1 MKVKGIAKLLS
12 AVMAITCISF
22 PAVSHAEDTTETT
35 AVKTKLIENFWG
47 NDSFAAVNYAAGYLE
62 NEYGDYAASSVFS
75 FNTEDASDRTIVMN
89 DNTLE
94 DSQLV
99 SNAYGGDKKVN
110 PNDTSLR
117 GFIEKATGWGFAGY
131 AVRNTAGS
139 DASHNAGVYDMRSYA
154 DNGSIVFKIDATD
167 QDITGA
173 YLTLGFY
180 QNLYNLGFY
189 DDYYTSQGFDIIGA
203 TSLDGAEDALDAGDT
218 AYNEAKGTTRDW
230 RKGPGSGNDRYVNY
244 VGVPLSKYYDSTAG
258 GSQVL
263 AVPLSDFANN
273 AEFNKVGGKGAEKL
287 VSEDRTATF
296 NPALIKSAGVAR
308 VDQQSGKTF
317 QIKLNDIR
325 LVAPKKVTN
334 FVADKTAN
342 SVQLVWEPT
351 TDTDVT
357 YKVLK
362 TVKGTTTEIVP
373 EEEGEYLDTDVDLT
387 EDGPEIR
394 YAIAAVDTRYGAV
407 TKSDEIVINE
417 KVETTAVAK
426 NLFSRFWGG
435 STSANGMGNF
445 SYASGYSNQWGDYDA
460 GKTSSYNPDTAAY
473 IINLNDNTL
482 TGDQLITFD
491 DKADDFA
498 RGKTVNARQDSSNG
512 FIEKA
517 TGWGYAGFKVEYN
530 STLDINRGAILDL
543 TDYMDNGSIAFVVN
557 ADGQDVSEAYLTI
570 GFFKNL
576 YDMGFNGNGSYAYQT
591 AFNETAIKALETD
604 KVSWYGG
611 KGQLDYFH
619 MNLSGVPLSKYYDST
634 KGGDQVVTVP
644 LSEFVNNVEFRR
656 MAGKNDQK
664 LSTAEHT
671 ETFNPALIKTVGI
684 ARTDSGAGKAFSIQ
698 VKDAKLVAPKTPRS
712 FAAVKVSN
720 GVQLTWKNTT
730 DTDVTYKIVK
740 TVDGNTT
747 YIDAQSGYIDTDVDL
762 DNTDVEVRYAIAAVD
777 TKYGATV
784 KTDEIIFNEQV
795 TTNPFKERLISP
807 YWGDDNSVTFN
818 YGVGLSNE
826 YGDYRDAIKD
836 ATNKAF
842 TVVLN
847 DNTLSDSDLLTSTDF
862 AKGKKI
868 NPRDKSKSFGLIEKA
883 TGWGYAGISI
893 RNSAGTNTAHNGA
906 VIDARDYA
914 DGSISFTLDATGQN
928 LDGAYLTLGYYK
940 SLYEGEF
947 WQDTWQPIHNKTAL
961 DADVVSTLDNIS
973 ANWVKGDGNYK
984 TLRLV
989 GVPLSKYYDSS
1000 KGGDQTITI
1009 PFSEFI
1015 KNATFNKAAGKI
1027 DNGGTQLSSADWD
1040 NSLNLAL
1047 LKSAGIA
1054 RMDSKSNATFTA
1066 TLKDISIV
1074 APKAVKTF
1082 TAEKSGDG
1090 VQLNWKETTDENVK
1104 YEVVKK
1110 VNRQE
1115 EIITPT
1121 ESGKYFDKDVNL
1133 DDKTT
1138 EVRYA
1143 IRVTDTV
1150 YGAQVTTNDIVFN
1163 EIENTTGVK
1172 ETVYASSKTADMAG
1186 FGYAVGYASQ
1196 YGDYEKI
1203 GATEANGEVSIVLN
1217 DNNFTDDQLYKRGD
1231 KEFAAGTLTNPKDD
1245 ISTGVI
1251 EKATGWGYSGRRL
1264 IYSEANDTHPAGV
1277 MDARAYADNA
1287 QVIFNVDAT
1296 GQNLDGAYLTIGTF
1310 SNLANLAF
1318 SDSKYGTLP
1327 LETNLDKAD
1336 ELTAI
1341 NAEWKKTNSTLNYG
1355 ELDFYGVPLSKYY
1368 DSAKGGYQTIIVPL
1382 SEFAENSSFNKFA
1395 VKQGSGQLSTVDHK
1409 NTLNPALIRT
1419 LGIARTDS
1427 KSNASFT
1434 AKIKNIAIAA
1444 PAEVTKLTAQAS
1456 AENVKLT
1463 WLISTD
1469 TDISGYEIFRNGEKI
1484 ATTTDTAYVDN
1495 TDLASGEYTYEVR
1508 TVSSAFEGLYSAK
1521 VSAKATVPVKNSIKF
1536 TDGDGAELKY
1546 VKAGTVKVA
1555 LMSVTADTQ
1564 GYAAVFDNDG
1574 ALKSVKKAALGA
1586 EEKTITFDNVL
1597 ATDKVKAFIW
1607 NKDMVPVTAVKAI
1620 GEKTTNV
1627 LVIGDELSAQAS
1639 DYVDEIANGAGKSI
1653 TVTNAYIAGGR
1664 MADHYK
1670 AVTEGSKVYT
1680 KAVNGTVS
1688 GGTFTLSDILN
1699 SASWDYV
1706 ILQDKSVYA
1715 GMDEYYAK
1723 DAGDYMTQL
1732 LVIKKA
1738 ITDAAPDAAL
1748 FAGEGWGYTPDYLN
1762 NENASDADKAFY
1774 KQMGTFM
1781 DTTSDPA
1788 AMTVYYINAALG
1800 GAQINVGDAMME
1812 YTEDGSAVIGSTGCD
1827 LNETGK
1833 FFASAMIYHILTNTA
1848 VTDAFVPSGVTDSAN
1863 ILTLVNGK

>member
-12 AVMAITCISF
+12 AVMAMTCISF

-35 AVKTKLIENFWG
+35 AV
-47 NDSFAAVNYAAGYLE
+47 
-62 NEYGDYAASSVFS
+62 
-75 FNTEDASDRTIVMN
+75 
-89 DNTLE
+89 
-94 DSQLV
+94 
-99 SNAYGGDKKVN
+99 
-110 PNDTSLR
+110 
-117 GFIEKATGWGFAGY
+117 
-131 AVRNTAGS
+131 
-139 DASHNAGVYDMRSYA
+139 
-154 DNGSIVFKIDATD
+154 
-167 QDITGA
+167 
-173 YLTLGFY
+173 
-180 QNLYNLGFY
+180 
-189 DDYYTSQGFDIIGA
+189 
-203 TSLDGAEDALDAGDT
+203 
-218 AYNEAKGTTRDW
+218 
-230 RKGPGSGNDRYVNY
+230 
-244 VGVPLSKYYDSTAG
+244 
-258 GSQVL
+258 
-263 AVPLSDFANN
+263 
-273 AEFNKVGGKGAEKL
+273 
-287 VSEDRTATF
+287 
-296 NPALIKSAGVAR
+296 
-308 VDQQSGKTF
+308 
-317 QIKLNDIR
+317 
-325 LVAPKKVTN
+325 
-334 FVADKTAN
+334 
-342 SVQLVWEPT
+342 
-351 TDTDVT
+351 
-357 YKVLK
+357 
-362 TVKGTTTEIVP
+362 
-373 EEEGEYLDTDVDLT
+373 
-387 EDGPEIR
+387 
-394 YAIAAVDTRYGAV
+394 
-407 TKSDEIVINE
+407 
-417 KVETTAVAK
+417 AK
-426 NLFSRFWGG
+426 NVFSRFWGG
-435 STSANGMGNF
+435 EDSTNGMGNF
-445 SYASGYSNQWGDYDA
+445 AYGAGYSNQWGDYEA
-460 GKTSSYNPDTAAY
+460 YTTSSYNPDTAAY

-482 TGDQLITFD
+482 TGDQLTEVAAD
-491 DKADDFA
+491 ADDFA
-498 RGKTVNARQDSSNG
+498 KGKTINARQDSSKG

-517 TGWGYAGFKVEYN
+517 TGWGYAGFKAVYN

-591 AFNETAIKALETD
+591 AFNETAINALEADDVSWYGGRGQLDYFHINLSGVPLSKYYDNEKGGDQVIAVPLSEFANNAEFKRMAGKLDQKLSTAEHTENFNPALVKAIGIARTD
-604 KVSWYGG
+604 SGEGKTFSIQVKEAKIVAPKKVTNFVADKTADGVQLVWEPTTDTDVTYKVLKTVNGTTTEIVPESEGEYLDTDVDLTEDGPEIRYAIAAVATKYGVVTKSDEIVINEKVATTAVAKNVFSRFWGGPTSANGMGNYAYASGYSDRWGNYDAGKTSSYDPNTAAYIINLNDNTLTGDQLTTVAESADDFAKGKTINARQASSNGFIEKATGWGYAGFSAEYNSTLDINRGAILDLTDYMDNGSVAFVVNADGQDVSEAYLTIGFFKNLYDMGFNGNGSYAYQTAFNETAINALEADNVSWYGG

-619 MNLSGVPLSKYYDST
+619 MNLSGVPLSKYYDSA
-634 KGGDQVVTVP
+634 KGGDQVITVP
-644 LSEFVNNVEFRR
+644 LSEFVNNAEFRR
-656 MAGKNDQK
+656 MAGKLNQK

-684 ARTDSGAGKAFSIQ
+684 ARTDSGNGKTFSIQ
-698 VKDAKLVAPKTPRS
+698 VKEAKLVAPKTPRN

-747 YIDAQSGYIDTDVDL
+747 YINAESGYIDTDVDL

-795 TTNPFKERLISP
+795 KTNPFKERLISP

-826 YGDYRDAIKD
+826 YGDYSNAIKD
-836 ATNKAF
+836 VTNK
-842 TVVLN
+842 TIVVFLN
-847 DNTLSDSDLLTSTDF
+847 DNTLSDSDLFTSTDF
-862 AKGKKI
+862 ASGKKL
-868 NPRDKSKSFGLIEKA
+868 NPREASKSFGLIEKE

-893 RNSAGTNTAHNGA
+893 RNTAGTNTAHNGA
-906 VIDARDYA
+906 VIDARNYA

-940 SLYEGEF
+940 NLYEGEF
-947 WQDTWQPIHNKTAL
+947 WRNDIWGGTFDNATAF
-961 DADVVSTLDNIS
+961 DADVAS
-973 ANWVKGDGNYK
+973 AFDKINTDWVKGDGNYK

-989 GVPLSKYYDSS
+989 GVPLSKYYDSA
-1000 KGGDQTITI
+1000 KGGYQTITI

-1015 KNATFNKAAGKI
+1015 KNSTFNKAAGKI
-1027 DNGGTQLSSADWD
+1027 GNGDNQLSSADWN

-1054 RMDSKSNATFTA
+1054 RMDAKNNATFTA

-1104 YEVVKK
+1104 YEIVKK
-1110 VNRQE
+1110 VNRQA

-1121 ESGKYFDKDVNL
+1121 ESGKYFDQDVNL
-1133 DDKTT
+1133 DDTTT

-1172 ETVYASSKTADMAG
+1172 ETVYASSNSADMAG

-1196 YGDYEKI
+1196 YGDYEKT

-1231 KEFAAGTLTNPKDD
+1231 KEFATGTLTNPMDD
-1245 ISTGVI
+1245 TSTGVI

-1264 IYSEANDTHPAGV
+1264 IYSEANGTHPAGV

-1296 GQNLDGAYLTIGTF
+1296 GQNLDGAYLTIGAF
-1310 SNLANLAF
+1310 SNLGNLAF
-1318 SDSKYGTLP
+1318 WTDEYGRLS
-1327 LETNLDKAD
+1327 LETNLDKKD
-1336 ELTAI
+1336 ELTAA
-1341 NAEWKKTNSTLNYG
+1341 NANWKTNTGNYK
-1355 ELDFYGVPLSKYY
+1355 ELDFYGVPLKDYY
-1368 DSAKGGYQTIIVPL
+1368 DSEKGGYQTIIVPL
-1382 SEFAENSSFNKFA
+1382 SKFAENSSFNKFA
-1395 VKQGSGQLSTVDHK
+1395 VKVGSGQLSTVNHQ
-1409 NTLNPALIRT
+1409 NTLNPALIKT

-1427 KSNASFT
+1427 KSNTSFT
-1434 AKIKNIAIAA
+1434 AKIKDIAIAA

-1463 WLISTD
+1463 WLISSD
-1469 TDISGYEIFRNGEKI
+1469 TDISGYEIFRNGKKI

-1521 VSAKATVPVKNSIKF
+1521 ASAKATVPVKNSIAF

-1546 VKAGTVKVA
+1546 VKAGTVNVK

-1564 GYAAVFDNDG
+1564 GYAAVFGNDG
-1574 ALKSVKKAALGA
+1574 ALKSVKTVALGA
-1586 EEKTITFDNVL
+1586 EEKTITFENVL

-1627 LVIGDELSAQAS
+1627 LIIGDELSAQAS

-1688 GGTFTLSDILN
+1688 GGTFTLSDILA

-1715 GMDEYYAK
+1715 DMEVYYA
-1723 DAGDYMTQL
+1723 DGEGDYMTQL
-1732 LVIKKA
+1732 PVIKKA
-1738 ITDAAPDAAL
+1738 ITDAATDAAL

-1762 NENASDADKAFY
+1762 NENASDADKAYYEKIGSF
-1774 KQMGTFM
+1774 GEATG
-1781 DTTSDPA
+1781 SSA
-1788 AMTVYYINAALG
+1788 AMAVYYINEEL

-1812 YTEDGSAVIGSTGCD
+1812 YTADGSAVIGSTGCD

>member
-1 MKVKGIAKLLS
+1 MKVKRIAKLLS

-35 AVKTKLIENFWG
+35 AVAKNVFSRFWG
-47 NDSFAAVNYAAGYLE
+47 GTDSTNGMGNFAYGAGYS
-62 NEYGDYAASSVFS
+62 NQWGDYEAYTTSSYDPDTAAYII
-75 FNTEDASDRTIVMN
+75 NLN
-89 DNTLE
+89 DNTLTGDQLTE
-94 DSQLV
+94 VASDADDFAKGKTINARQDS
-99 SNAYGGDKKVN
+99 SN
-110 PNDTSLR
+110 
-117 GFIEKATGWGFAGY
+117 GFIEKATGWGYAGFK
-131 AVRNTAGS
+131 AVYNSTLDINRGAILDLT
-139 DASHNAGVYDMRSYA
+139 DYM
-154 DNGSIVFKIDATD
+154 DNGSIAFVVNADG
-167 QDITGA
+167 QDVSEA
-173 YLTLGFY
+173 YLTIGFFKD
-180 QNLYNLGFY
+180 LYNMGFTGNGSY
-189 DDYYTSQGFDIIGA
+189 AYKTGF
-203 TSLDGAEDALDAGDT
+203 
-218 AYNEAKGTTRDW
+218 NEAALAALEADNVSWYSGKGQ
-230 RKGPGSGNDRYVNY
+230 NDYFHMNLS
-244 VGVPLSKYYDSTAG
+244 GVPLSKYYDSTKG
-258 GSQVL
+258 GDQVV
-263 AVPLSDFANN
+263 AIPLSEFANN
-273 AEFNKVGGKGAEKL
+273 AEFKRIAGKNDEKL
-287 VSEDRTATF
+287 STAEHTADF
-296 NPALIKSAGVAR
+296 NPALVKTIGIAR
-308 VDQQSGKTF
+308 TDSGENKTF
-317 QIKLNDIR
+317 SIQVKEAKI
-325 LVAPKKVTN
+325 VAPKKVTN
-334 FVADKTAN
+334 FVADKTADG
-342 SVQLVWEPT
+342 VQLVWEPT

-362 TVKGTTTEIVP
+362 TVNGTTTEIVP
-373 EEEGEYLDTDVDLT
+373 ESEGEYLDTDVDLT

-394 YAIAAVDTRYGAV
+394 YAIAAVDTRYGVV

-435 STSANGMGNF
+435 TDSANGMANYA
-445 SYASGYSNQWGDYDA
+445 YASGYSDQWGNYDA
-460 GKTSSYNPDTAAY
+460 GKTSSYDPNTAAY

-482 TGDQLITFD
+482 TGDQLVTF
-491 DKADDFA
+491 ADDAADFA
-498 RGKTVNARQDSSNG
+498 KGKTVNARQASSKG

-517 TGWGYAGFKVEYN
+517 TGWGYAGFSAVYN
-530 STLDINRGAILDL
+530 KTLDINRGAILDL

-576 YDMGFNGNGSYAYQT
+576 YDMGFNGNGSYAYKT
-591 AFNETAIKALETD
+591 GFNEAAIAALEAD
-604 KVSWYGG
+604 NVSWYSG
-611 KGQLDYFH
+611 KGQLEYFH
-619 MNLSGVPLSKYYDST
+619 MNLSGVPLSKYYDSE
-634 KGGDQVVTVP
+634 KGGDQVITVP
-644 LSEFVNNVEFRR
+644 LSEFVNNAEFRR
-656 MAGKNDQK
+656 MSGKNDQK

-671 ETFNPALIKTVGI
+671 ENFNPALIKTVGI
-684 ARTDSGAGKAFSIQ
+684 ARTDSGNGKTFSIQ
-698 VKDAKLVAPKTPRS
+698 VKEAKLVAPKTPRS

-740 TVDGNTT
+740 TVDEKTT
-747 YIDAQSGYIDTDVDL
+747 YIDAESGYIDTDVDL
-762 DNTDVEVRYAIAAVD
+762 DNTDVEVRYAVAAVD
-777 TKYGATV
+777 TKYGASV

-795 TTNPFKERLISP
+795 KTNPFKEKLISP
-807 YWGDDNSVTFN
+807 NWGDENSVKYA
-818 YGVGLSNE
+818 YGVGVSSQ
-826 YGDYRDAIKD
+826 YGDYDGGASAITGV
-836 ATNKAF
+836 TNKAF

-847 DNTLSDSDLLTSTDF
+847 DNTLSDSDLLESTDF
-862 AKGKKI
+862 AKGKKV

-883 TGWGYAGISI
+883 TGWGYAGESI
-893 RNSAGTNTAHNGA
+893 KNTAGTNTAHNGA

-914 DGSISFTLDATGQN
+914 DGSISFTIDATGQK
-928 LDGAYLTLGYYK
+928 LDGAYLTLGYYRN
-940 SLYEGEF
+940 LYEGEF
-947 WQDTWQPIHNKTAL
+947 WQDQWQAVHNETAI
-961 DADVVSTLDNIS
+961 DSDVASTLGNIN
-973 ANWVKGDGNYK
+973 ANWVKGNGNYK

-989 GVPLSKYYDSS
+989 GVPLSKYYDSA
-1000 KGGDQTITI
+1000 KGGDQIITI

-1015 KNATFNKAAGKI
+1015 KNSTFNKAAGKI
-1027 DNGGTQLSSADWD
+1027 GNGDNQLSSADWD

-1082 TAEKSGDG
+1082 TAEKSGGG

-1121 ESGKYFDKDVNL
+1121 ESGKYFDQDVNL
-1133 DDKTT
+1133 DDTTT

-1172 ETVYASSKTADMAG
+1172 ETVYASSKTADMAS

-1231 KEFAAGTLTNPKDD
+1231 AEFATGTLTNPMDD
-1245 ISTGVI
+1245 TSTGVI

-1287 QVIFNVDAT
+1287 QVIFNIDAT

-1310 SNLANLAF
+1310 SNLGNLAF
-1318 SDSKYGTLP
+1318 WTDEYGRLS
-1327 LETNLDKAD
+1327 LETNLDKED
-1336 ELTAI
+1336 ELTAA
-1341 NAEWKKTNSTLNYG
+1341 NANWKTNTGNYK
-1355 ELDFYGVPLSKYY
+1355 ELDFYGVPLSNYY
-1368 DSAKGGYQTIIVPL
+1368 DSEKGGYQTIIVPL
-1382 SEFAENSSFNKFA
+1382 SEFTENSSFNKFA
-1395 VKQGSGQLSTVDHK
+1395 VKVGSGQLSTVNHQ
-1409 NTLNPALIRT
+1409 NTLNPALIKT

-1427 KSNASFT
+1427 KSNTSFT
-1434 AKIKNIAIAA
+1434 AKIKDIAIAA

-1484 ATTTDTAYVDN
+1484 ATTADTAYVDN

-1536 TDGDGAELKY
+1536 TDGDGTELKY

-1564 GYAAVFDNDG
+1564 GYAAVFGNDG
-1574 ALKSVKKAALGA
+1574 ALKSVKKVALGA
-1586 EEKTITFDNVL
+1586 EEQTITFDNVL

-1607 NKDMVPVTAVKAI
+1607 NKNMVPVTAVKTI

-1688 GGTFTLSDILN
+1688 GGTFALSDILA

-1715 GMDEYYAK
+1715 GMEVYYANGE
-1723 DAGDYMTQL
+1723 GDYMTQL
-1732 LVIKKA
+1732 PAIKKA

-1762 NENASDADKAFY
+1762 NENASEADKAY
-1774 KQMGTFM
+1774 YEQIETFANA
-1781 DTTSDPA
+1781 TGSNA
-1788 AMTVYYINAALG
+1788 AMAVYYINEEL

-1863 ILTLVNGK
+1863 ILALVNGK

>member
-35 AVKTKLIENFWG
+35 AV
-47 NDSFAAVNYAAGYLE
+47 
-62 NEYGDYAASSVFS
+62 
-75 FNTEDASDRTIVMN
+75 
-89 DNTLE
+89 
-94 DSQLV
+94 
-99 SNAYGGDKKVN
+99 
-110 PNDTSLR
+110 
-117 GFIEKATGWGFAGY
+117 
-131 AVRNTAGS
+131 
-139 DASHNAGVYDMRSYA
+139 
-154 DNGSIVFKIDATD
+154 
-167 QDITGA
+167 
-173 YLTLGFY
+173 
-180 QNLYNLGFY
+180 
-189 DDYYTSQGFDIIGA
+189 
-203 TSLDGAEDALDAGDT
+203 
-218 AYNEAKGTTRDW
+218 
-230 RKGPGSGNDRYVNY
+230 
-244 VGVPLSKYYDSTAG
+244 
-258 GSQVL
+258 
-263 AVPLSDFANN
+263 
-273 AEFNKVGGKGAEKL
+273 
-287 VSEDRTATF
+287 
-296 NPALIKSAGVAR
+296 
-308 VDQQSGKTF
+308 
-317 QIKLNDIR
+317 
-325 LVAPKKVTN
+325 
-334 FVADKTAN
+334 
-342 SVQLVWEPT
+342 
-351 TDTDVT
+351 
-357 YKVLK
+357 
-362 TVKGTTTEIVP
+362 
-373 EEEGEYLDTDVDLT
+373 
-387 EDGPEIR
+387 
-394 YAIAAVDTRYGAV
+394 
-407 TKSDEIVINE
+407 
-417 KVETTAVAK
+417 AK
-426 NLFSRFWGG
+426 NVFSRFWGG
-435 STSANGMGNF
+435 EDSTNGMGNF
-445 SYASGYSNQWGDYDA
+445 AYGAGYSNQWGDYEA
-460 GKTSSYNPDTAAY
+460 YTTSSYNPDTAAY

-482 TGDQLITFD
+482 TGDQLTEVAAD
-491 DKADDFA
+491 ADDFA
-498 RGKTVNARQDSSNG
+498 KGKTINARQESSKG

-517 TGWGYAGFKVEYN
+517 TGWGYAGFKAVYN

-576 YDMGFNGNGSYAYQT
+576 YDMGFNGNGTYAYQT
-591 AFNETAIKALETD
+591 AFNETAINALEADDVSWYGGKGQLDYFHINLSGVPLSKYYDSTKGGDQVITVPLSEFVNNVEFRRMAGKLDQKLSTAEHTETFNPALVKTIGIARTDSGEGKTFSIEVKEAKIVAPKKVTNFIADKTANSVHLVWEPTTDTDVTYKVLKTVNGTTTEIVPESEGEYLDTDVDLTEDGPEIRYAIAAVDTRYGVAVKSDEIVINEKVETTAVAKNLFSRFWGGPDSDNGMGNYAYASGYSDQYGNYDAGKTSSYDPNTAAYIINLNDNTLTGDQLTAVDDAGDFANGKTINARQASSKGFIEKATGWGYAGFSAVYNKTLDINRGAILDLTDYMDNGSIAFVVNADGQDVSDAYLTIGFFKNLYDMGFNGNGSYAYQTGFNETAIKALEAD
-604 KVSWYGG
+604 NVSWYGG

-619 MNLSGVPLSKYYDST
+619 MNLSGVPLSKYYDSA
-634 KGGDQVVTVP
+634 KGGDQVITVP

-656 MAGKNDQK
+656 MAGKLDQK

-684 ARTDSGAGKAFSIQ
+684 ARTDSGENKTFSIQ
-698 VKDAKLVAPKTPRS
+698 VKEAKLVAPKTPRN

-740 TVDGNTT
+740 TVEGKTT
-747 YIDAQSGYIDTDVDL
+747 YINAESGYIDTDVNLAD
-762 DNTDVEVRYAIAAVD
+762 TDVEVRYAVAAVD

-795 TTNPFKERLISP
+795 KTNPFKERLISP

-826 YGDYRDAIKD
+826 YGDYSNAIKD
-836 ATNKAF
+836 VTNKTI
-842 TVVLN
+842 TVFLN
-847 DNTLSDSDLLTSTDF
+847 DNTLSDSDLFTSTDF
-862 AKGKKI
+862 ASGKKL
-868 NPRDKSKSFGLIEKA
+868 NPREASKSFGLIEKE

-893 RNSAGTNTAHNGA
+893 RNTAGTNTAHNGA
-906 VIDARDYA
+906 VIDARNYA
-914 DGSISFTLDATGQN
+914 DGSVSFTLDATGQN

-940 SLYEGEF
+940 NLYEGEF
-947 WQDTWQPIHNKTAL
+947 WRNDIWGGTFDNATAF
-961 DADVVSTLDNIS
+961 DADVAS
-973 ANWVKGDGNYK
+973 AFDKINTGWVKGDGNYK

-989 GVPLSKYYDSS
+989 GVPLSKYYDSA

-1015 KNATFNKAAGKI
+1015 KNSTFNKAAGKI
-1027 DNGGTQLSSADWD
+1027 GNGDNQLSSADWN

-1104 YEVVKK
+1104 YEIVKK
-1110 VNRQE
+1110 VNRQA

-1121 ESGKYFDKDVNL
+1121 ESGKYFDQDVNL
-1133 DDKTT
+1133 DDTTT

-1172 ETVYASSKTADMAG
+1172 ETVYASSNSADMAG

-1196 YGDYEKI
+1196 YGDYEKT

-1231 KEFAAGTLTNPKDD
+1231 KEFATGTLTNPMDD
-1245 ISTGVI
+1245 TSTGVI

-1264 IYSEANDTHPAGV
+1264 IYSEANGTHPAGV

-1296 GQNLDGAYLTIGTF
+1296 GQNLDGAYLTIGAF
-1310 SNLANLAF
+1310 STLGNLAF
-1318 SDSKYGTLP
+1318 WTDEYGRLS

-1336 ELTAI
+1336 ELTAA
-1341 NAEWKKTNSTLNYG
+1341 NANWKTNTGNYK
-1355 ELDFYGVPLSKYY
+1355 ELDFYGVPLSNYY
-1368 DSAKGGYQTIIVPL
+1368 DSEKGGYQTIIVPL

-1395 VKQGSGQLSTVDHK
+1395 VKVGSGQLSTVNHR
-1409 NTLNPALIRT
+1409 NTLNPALIKT

-1427 KSNASFT
+1427 KSNTSFT
-1434 AKIKNIAIAA
+1434 AKIKDIAIAA

-1463 WLISTD
+1463 WLISSD

-1484 ATTTDTAYVDN
+1484 ATTTDTAYVDIA
-1495 TDLASGEYTYEVR
+1495 DLASGEYTYDVR

-1521 VSAKATVPVKNSIKF
+1521 ASAKATVPVKNSIAF

-1546 VKAGTVKVA
+1546 VKAGTVNVK

-1564 GYAAVFDNDG
+1564 GYAAVFGNDG
-1574 ALKSVKKAALGA
+1574 ALKSVKTVALGA
-1586 EEKTITFDNVL
+1586 EEKTITFENVL

-1664 MADHYK
+1664 MADHYS
-1670 AVTEGSKVYT
+1670 AVTEKSKVYT

-1688 GGTFTLSDILN
+1688 GGTFTLSDILA

-1715 GMDEYYAK
+1715 DMEVYYA
-1723 DAGDYMTQL
+1723 DGEGDYMTQL
-1732 LVIKKA
+1732 PVIKKA

-1762 NENASDADKAFY
+1762 NENASAEDKAY
-1774 KQMGTFM
+1774 YAEIGTFANA
-1781 DTTSDPA
+1781 TGSNA
-1788 AMTVYYINAALG
+1788 AMAVYYIDAALG
-1800 GAQINVGDAMME
+1800 AQITVGDAMME

-1833 FFASAMIYHILTNTA
+1833 FFASAMIYRTLTNTA

>member
-35 AVKTKLIENFWG
+35 AV
-47 NDSFAAVNYAAGYLE
+47 
-62 NEYGDYAASSVFS
+62 
-75 FNTEDASDRTIVMN
+75 
-89 DNTLE
+89 
-94 DSQLV
+94 
-99 SNAYGGDKKVN
+99 
-110 PNDTSLR
+110 
-117 GFIEKATGWGFAGY
+117 
-131 AVRNTAGS
+131 
-139 DASHNAGVYDMRSYA
+139 
-154 DNGSIVFKIDATD
+154 
-167 QDITGA
+167 
-173 YLTLGFY
+173 
-180 QNLYNLGFY
+180 
-189 DDYYTSQGFDIIGA
+189 
-203 TSLDGAEDALDAGDT
+203 
-218 AYNEAKGTTRDW
+218 
-230 RKGPGSGNDRYVNY
+230 
-244 VGVPLSKYYDSTAG
+244 
-258 GSQVL
+258 
-263 AVPLSDFANN
+263 
-273 AEFNKVGGKGAEKL
+273 
-287 VSEDRTATF
+287 
-296 NPALIKSAGVAR
+296 
-308 VDQQSGKTF
+308 
-317 QIKLNDIR
+317 
-325 LVAPKKVTN
+325 
-334 FVADKTAN
+334 
-342 SVQLVWEPT
+342 
-351 TDTDVT
+351 
-357 YKVLK
+357 
-362 TVKGTTTEIVP
+362 
-373 EEEGEYLDTDVDLT
+373 
-387 EDGPEIR
+387 
-394 YAIAAVDTRYGAV
+394 
-407 TKSDEIVINE
+407 
-417 KVETTAVAK
+417 AK
-426 NLFSRFWGG
+426 NVFSRFWGG
-435 STSANGMGNF
+435 EDSTNGMGNF
-445 SYASGYSNQWGDYDA
+445 AYGAGYSNQWGDYEA
-460 GKTSSYNPDTAAY
+460 YTTSSYNPDTAAY

-482 TGDQLITFD
+482 TGDQLTEVAAD
-491 DKADDFA
+491 ADDFA
-498 RGKTVNARQDSSNG
+498 KGKTINARQESSKG

-517 TGWGYAGFKVEYN
+517 TGWGYAGFKAVYN

-576 YDMGFNGNGSYAYQT
+576 YDMGFNGNGTYAYQT
-591 AFNETAIKALETD
+591 AFNETAINALEADDVSWYGGRGQLDYFHINLSGVPLSKYYDSTKGGDQVITVPLSEFVNNVEFRRMAGKLDQKLSTAEHTETFNPALVKTIGIARTDSGEGKTFSIEVKEAKIVAPKKVTNFIADKTANSVHLVWEPTTDTDVTYKVLKTVNGTTTEIVPESEGEYLDTDVDLTEDGPEIRYAIAAVDTRYGVAVKSDEIVINEKVETTAVAKNLFSRFWGGPDSDNGMGNYAYASGYSDQYGNYDAGKTSSYDPNTAAYIINLNDNTLTGDQLTAVDDAGDFANGKTINARQASSKGFIEKATGWGYAGFSAVYNKTLDINRGAILDLTDYMDNGSIAFVVNADGQDVSDAYLTIGFFKNLYDMGFNGNGSYAYQTGFNETAIKALEAD
-604 KVSWYGG
+604 NVSWYGG

-619 MNLSGVPLSKYYDST
+619 MNLSGVPLSKYYDSA
-634 KGGDQVVTVP
+634 KGGDQVITVP

-656 MAGKNDQK
+656 MAGKLDQK

-684 ARTDSGAGKAFSIQ
+684 ARTDSGENKTFSIQ
-698 VKDAKLVAPKTPRS
+698 VKEAKLVAPKTPRN

-740 TVDGNTT
+740 TVEGKTT
-747 YIDAQSGYIDTDVDL
+747 YINAESGYIDTDVNLAD
-762 DNTDVEVRYAIAAVD
+762 TDVEVRYAVAAVD

-795 TTNPFKERLISP
+795 KTNPFKERLISP

-826 YGDYRDAIKD
+826 YGDYSNAIKD
-836 ATNKAF
+836 VTNKTI
-842 TVVLN
+842 TVFLN
-847 DNTLSDSDLLTSTDF
+847 DNTLSDSDLFTSTDF
-862 AKGKKI
+862 ASGKKL
-868 NPRDKSKSFGLIEKA
+868 NPREASKSFGLIEKE

-893 RNSAGTNTAHNGA
+893 RNTAGTNTAHNGA
-906 VIDARDYA
+906 VIDARNYA
-914 DGSISFTLDATGQN
+914 DGSVSFTLDATGQN

-940 SLYEGEF
+940 NLYEGEF
-947 WQDTWQPIHNKTAL
+947 WRNDIWGGTFDNATAF
-961 DADVVSTLDNIS
+961 DADVAS
-973 ANWVKGDGNYK
+973 AFDKINTGWVKGDGNYK

-989 GVPLSKYYDSS
+989 GVPLSKYYDSA

-1015 KNATFNKAAGKI
+1015 KNSTFNKAAGKI
-1027 DNGGTQLSSADWD
+1027 GNGDNQLSSADWN

-1104 YEVVKK
+1104 YEIVKK
-1110 VNRQE
+1110 VNRQA

-1121 ESGKYFDKDVNL
+1121 ESGKYFDQDVNL
-1133 DDKTT
+1133 DDTTT

-1172 ETVYASSKTADMAG
+1172 ETVYASSNSADMAG

-1196 YGDYEKI
+1196 YGDYEKT

-1231 KEFAAGTLTNPKDD
+1231 KEFATGTLTNPMDD
-1245 ISTGVI
+1245 TSTGVI

-1264 IYSEANDTHPAGV
+1264 IYSEANGTHPAGV

-1296 GQNLDGAYLTIGTF
+1296 GQNLDGAYLTIGAF
-1310 SNLANLAF
+1310 STLGNLAF
-1318 SDSKYGTLP
+1318 WTDEYGRLS

-1336 ELTAI
+1336 ELTAA
-1341 NAEWKKTNSTLNYG
+1341 NANWKTNTGNYK
-1355 ELDFYGVPLSKYY
+1355 ELDFYGVPLSNYY
-1368 DSAKGGYQTIIVPL
+1368 DSEKGGYQTIIVPL

-1395 VKQGSGQLSTVDHK
+1395 VKVGSGQLSTVNHR
-1409 NTLNPALIRT
+1409 NTLNPALIKT

-1427 KSNASFT
+1427 KSNTSFT
-1434 AKIKNIAIAA
+1434 AKIKDIAIAA

-1463 WLISTD
+1463 WLISSD

-1484 ATTTDTAYVDN
+1484 ATTTDTAYVDIA
-1495 TDLASGEYTYEVR
+1495 DLASGEYTYDVR

-1521 VSAKATVPVKNSIKF
+1521 ASAKATVPVKNSIAF

-1546 VKAGTVKVA
+1546 VKAGTVNVK

-1564 GYAAVFDNDG
+1564 GYAAVFGNDG
-1574 ALKSVKKAALGA
+1574 ALKSVKTVALGA
-1586 EEKTITFDNVL
+1586 EEKTITFENVL

-1664 MADHYK
+1664 MADHYS
-1670 AVTEGSKVYT
+1670 AVTEKSKVYT

-1688 GGTFTLSDILN
+1688 GGTFTLSDILA

-1715 GMDEYYAK
+1715 DMEVYYA
-1723 DAGDYMTQL
+1723 DGEGDYMTQL
-1732 LVIKKA
+1732 PVIKKA

-1762 NENASDADKAFY
+1762 NENASAEDKAY
-1774 KQMGTFM
+1774 YAEIGTFANA
-1781 DTTSDPA
+1781 TGSNA
-1788 AMTVYYINAALG
+1788 AMAVYYIDAALG
-1800 GAQINVGDAMME
+1800 AQITVGDAMME

-1833 FFASAMIYHILTNTA
+1833 FFASAMIYRTLTNTA